1 MIVSTSYNQN
11 AFDIIGLQAPR
22 ESYEICTDTEAGTL
36 ASCDADGGGDKVE
49 NREDG
54 GGDER
59 QGGDLIDRQCLPG
72 DKKRGARNNETLDE
86 VFDRTVDNF
95 SNVHSSLYSVKRKFN
110 AESKDKGFTIVKKN
124 GS

>member
-1 MIVSTSYNQN
+1 MYLQVTIKMRFNKLC
-11 AFDIIGLQAPR
+11 LQAPR

-36 ASCDADGGGDKVE
+36 ASRDTDGRGDEVE

-59 QGGDLIDRQCLPG
+59 QGGDLVNRQCLPG
-72 DKKRGARNNETLDE
+72 DKKRGASDNETLNE
-86 VFDRTVDNF
+86 IFDRTVDNF
-95 SNVHSSLYSVKRKFN
+95 SNVHISLYSVKRKFN